1 MERGDDM
8 WPSIL
13 SRLVNETYVRKVD
26 IAPCICSLELES
38 INRMKL
44 NNSVVS
50 LRQRT
55 WLKSVYTKSFSSSLK
70 GIMQPLNGT

>member
-1 MERGDDM
+1 M

-38 INRMKL
+38 INRK

>member
-38 INRMKL
+38 INRK